1 MQTYANQLLEE
12 EYVVDTIQ
20 IQTSRVEQNVGE
32 GEDKDLCPA
41 DMGIPIGMPNLN
53 LKLLTELLNY
63 QVDPI
68 FCIMIILFIII
79 FSIFGYI
86 FYLFLISNSSLF
98 RFIHSSKM
106 KKSLNLSKYGILRVQ
121 NWFLFVNLRIRI
133 IFEGKFQWKIEKNW
147 LLLPPSSYPI
157 SGYTTPAFHRQ
168 LHSLWQLPD
177 WDSL

>member
-63 QVDPI
+63 QVLGDNTPR
-68 FCIMIILFIII
+68 
-79 FSIFGYI
+79 SAKTSHPEPSQKGKKKK
-86 FYLFLISNSSLF
+86 
-98 RFIHSSKM
+98 R
-106 KKSLNLSKYGILRVQ
+106 KKSPNGTFTNQTENPKYFFDISEQVEHSKNPVLS
-121 NWFLFVNLRIRI
+121 
-133 IFEGKFQWKIEKNW
+133 
-147 LLLPPSSYPI
+147 
-157 SGYTTPAFHRQ
+157 
-168 LHSLWQLPD
+168 
-177 WDSL
+177 